1 MSGWPWQLDLT
12 VVRDL
17 MREVQPILD
26 SKVVAAGVAA
36 IIGIVTFRWKEKEK
50 LAAAVAWDWTM
61 RHNMQEDEVP
71 FLVVQNMGSIP
82 AYITSVRYLRGNWW
96 RRPVKRPLPSKVVV
110 FDEPTD
116 DGYPLTVPPA
126 SAGKFMME
134 QSHIQKI
141 AEGAGRFARCCH
153 WLGRPYV
160 WIEIRTIAGR
170 RLMISAREGI
180 CPRDRQDWW

>member
-1 MSGWPWQLDLT
+1 VSDWPWQLDFS

-36 IIGIVTFRWKEKEK
+36 IIGIVTFRRKEREK
-50 LAAAVAWDWTM
+50 LAAAIAWDWTM
-61 RHNMQEDEVP
+61 RHNMQQDEVP
-71 FLVVQNMGSIP
+71 FLVVQNMGSTS
-82 AYITSVRYLRGNWW
+82 AYMTNVRYFRGNWW
-96 RRPVKRPLPSKVVV
+96 RRPVKLRLPSNVVI

-116 DGYPLTVPPA
+116 DGYPLTAPPA

-141 AEGAGRFARCCH
+141 ADGAGRLAR
-153 WLGRPYV
+153 
-160 WIEIRTIAGR
+160 
-170 RLMISAREGI
+170 
-180 CPRDRQDWW
+180 